1 MMYVFF
7 HKMQCVR
14 LNSDM
19 DEQLA
24 VPQVSL
30 VGLFSYDIGLFSYDV
45 SLFSQN
51 AARMSKFR
59 HRPAAGCNVGLFCGS
74 LFI

>member
-1 MMYVFF
+1 MMYVSF
-7 HKMQCVR
+7 HKMQCVC
-14 LNSDM
+14 LNSDT

-24 VPQVSL
+24 VPQVSF
-30 VGLFSYDIGLFSYDV
+30 VGLFSRDIGLFSYDI

-51 AARMSKFR
+51 AARMSNFR
-59 HRPAAGCNVGLFCGS
+59 HGPAAGCTAGLFCGS